1 MKRFHLLWLLFVPIM
16 AFSQKG
22 QAPDEWVI
30 PAEANSF
37 ITKESKTAHRLS
49 ENRNAFKN
57 STARIGKEEILL
69 KKETESVISTFAY
82 MNEAAKPTLYINA
95 SGKGKLNVVCGKKK
109 FSIKVNNNSYQKIKV
124 GQLHVKSP
132 GHLSIDFRLS
142 GNADN
147 AEISIKDIILGNV
160 QTQPYYI
167 GENYSAYF
175 GRRGPS
181 VHLQYQT
188 KEYGE
193 GDWTYNEVTVPEDGD
208 VEYTYYCAQGFD
220 CGYFGFQ
227 NNGNGVRKVLFSV
240 WNAQDSDNPENVS
253 EPYRAVLINKGTQTV
268 SNEFGNEGSG
278 KQTFIDY
285 PWKPGNTY
293 RFALHAEHKVP
304 NSTDFSAYFYSP
316 DESRWI
322 YIATIR
328 RPFTNFLLRG
338 IYSFLENFHPEQG
351 AITRRAYYHNMWFRK
366 ADSHEWTNINKVKI
380 TNDETGRIGKRVD
393 FDGGVEDNR
402 FYLKNCGFFGNGDL
416 IKRNVEIPENMGKS
430 PKEELEKLIQSK

>member
-193 GDWTYNEVTVPEDGD
+193 GDWTYNEVTVPEDVALAPPIGD
-208 VEYTYYCAQGFD
+208 KTPP
-220 CGYFGFQ
+220 
-227 NNGNGVRKVLFSV
+227 R
-240 WNAQDSDNPENVS
+240 
-253 EPYRAVLINKGTQTV
+253 
-268 SNEFGNEGSG
+268 
-278 KQTFIDY
+278 
-285 PWKPGNTY
+285 
-293 RFALHAEHKVP
+293 
-304 NSTDFSAYFYSP
+304 
-316 DESRWI
+316 
-322 YIATIR
+322 
-328 RPFTNFLLRG
+328 
-338 IYSFLENFHPEQG
+338 
-351 AITRRAYYHNMWFRK
+351 
-366 ADSHEWTNINKVKI
+366 
-380 TNDETGRIGKRVD
+380 
-393 FDGGVEDNR
+393 
-402 FYLKNCGFFGNGDL
+402 
-416 IKRNVEIPENMGKS
+416 
-430 PKEELEKLIQSK
+430 